1 MAVHHLW
8 PSVRHTDEVT
18 ELDDDSPA
26 TSRRLPESTRVEA
39 FSDGVFAIAV
49 TLLVL
54 DLHSPSGERGQF
66 LHELMRQWPSYV
78 AYLAAFLNIS
88 AIWISHHDLFTR
100 IHRVDARLIC
110 ANLLLLMVSSLFPWP
125 ASVIAEAIR
134 DGNHSDQVVATVLFA
149 TVGLL
154 VPLVWLVLYRCLQ
167 RSPYLLRAGEDVS
180 FTRVASKQ
188 ALVSVIVY
196 PIAAALAF
204 VAPVASLVAFV
215 ALPLFFIGTVF
226 ASQAPTPMQA
236 ATRP

>member
-1 MAVHHLW
+1 M
-8 PSVRHTDEVT
+8 TD
-18 ELDDDSPA
+18 LDDDAPT

-54 DLHSPSGERGQF
+54 DLHSPSGGRGQF
-66 LHELMRQWPSYV
+66 LHELLNQWPAYV

-110 ANLLLLMVSSLFPWP
+110 ANLLLLMASSLFPWP

-134 DGNHSDQVVATVLFA
+134 DGNHRDQVAATVLFA
-149 TVGLL
+149 IVGLL
-154 VPLVWLVLYRCLQ
+154 VPLAWLLLHRCVQ
-167 RSPYLLRAGEDVS
+167 RSPHLLRAGEDIS

-226 ASQAPTPMQA
+226 ASQPPTPTPA
-236 ATRP
+236 APLS